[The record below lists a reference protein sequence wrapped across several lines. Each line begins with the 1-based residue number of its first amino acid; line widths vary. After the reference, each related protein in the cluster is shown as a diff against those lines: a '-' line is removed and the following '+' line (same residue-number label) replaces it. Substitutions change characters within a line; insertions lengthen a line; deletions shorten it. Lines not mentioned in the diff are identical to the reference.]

1 MESSAAAD
9 TSINR
14 PPIIRFPQISLPCQ
28 NTLTISVDVN
38 PVKHAVGE
46 ILSRRL
52 VVFVA
57 VDRSDGLW
65 GDTVASAC
73 AAASGRTL
81 GEELRPHL
89 YDVEE
94 LVPIDAAVSVHVV
107 EFEVPA
113 QFVLHLSSHHQAESG
128 DVLHEV
134 YVAVLQKRE
143 VLLNQTHARII
154 VQHTETRSGTK
165 DYLQAQSE
173 NRQLSLHQS
182 IVSDNLPV

>member
-1 MESSAAAD
+1 M
-9 TSINR
+9 
-14 PPIIRFPQISLPCQ
+14 
-28 NTLTISVDVN
+28 
-38 PVKHAVGE
+38 
-46 ILSRRL
+46 
-52 VVFVA
+52 VFVA

-73 AAASGRTL
+73 AAASKGTL

-113 QFVLHLSSHHQAESG
+113 QFVLHLSPHHQAESG

-134 YVAVLQKRE
+134 YVSVLQKRE

-154 VQHTETRSGTK
+154 VQHPETHSGTQ